1 MSVLNYP
8 TTFMLSS
15 QVYRDTCNQYDQSY
29 RNIVTINLMPVGPLA
44 RFVRRIQLPYLSPF
58 QFGGSGGGLSSVSNS
73 RRGAKQCVLALIS
86 LSGLGYGLGNF
97 GGNHNNGLMDVSEV
111 PDLFSFL
118 LSNGYK
124 IDTSLT
130 KMMNSNGVGGVGGG
144 GSNDAIAF
152 ITYIG

>member
-1 MSVLNYP
+1 MSIVSLNYP

-15 QVYRDTCNQYDQSY
+15 QVYRDMCNQYDQSY
-29 RNIVTINLMPVGPLA
+29 RNIVTINLMPVGPLS

-58 QFGGSGGGLSSVSNS
+58 QFGGSGGDYSGLSSVG
-73 RRGAKQCVLALIS
+73 RGAKQCVLALIS
-86 LSGLGYGLGNF
+86 LRGLTCGQGQGYGQGYR
-97 GGNHNNGLMDVSEV
+97 NNGLMDVSEV

-130 KMMNSNGVGGVGGG
+130 KMMNSNGVGV
-144 GSNDAIAF
+144 SSIAF
-152 ITYIG
+152 ITYTG

>member
-1 MSVLNYP
+1 MSIVGLNYP

-15 QVYRDTCNQYDQSY
+15 QVYRDMCNQDDQSY
-29 RNIVTINLMPVGPLA
+29 RNIVTINLMPAGPLA

-58 QFGGSGGGLSSVSNS
+58 QFGGSGGDYSGLSSV
-73 RRGAKQCVLALIS
+73 GKQCVLALIS
-86 LSGLGYGLGNF
+86 LRGIGSSKGYGQGNR
-97 GGNHNNGLMDVSEV
+97 NNGLMDVSEV

-130 KMMNSNGVGGVGGG
+130 KMMNSNDIFGSGSGVGV
-144 GSNDAIAF
+144 SSIAF
-152 ITYIG
+152 ITYTG

>member
-15 QVYRDTCNQYDQSY
+15 QVYRDMCNQYDQSY

-58 QFGGSGGGLSSVSNS
+58 QFGGSGGDYSGLSSVG
-73 RRGAKQCVLALIS
+73 RGAKQCVFALIS
-86 LSGLGYGLGNF
+86 LRGLTCGQGQGQSNFCGNR
-97 GGNHNNGLMDVSEV
+97 NNGLMDVSEV

-130 KMMNSNGVGGVGGG
+130 QMINSNGL
-144 GSNDAIAF
+144 GSSSIAF
-152 ITYIG
+152 ITYTG